1 MYFSREENIIT
12 LHKNLLKV
20 PLFGSLQLKSIA
32 APFPAPFHPDGDR
45 VEITEALEITGKVL
59 GNAYA
64 SKRMREV
71 ELKVREG
78 KGLYAPVREL
88 ELFPPMVE
96 NMIVLGEESGT
107 LSTMLN
113 RAAEFYEE
121 EVDKQVD
128 ILTALMEPAM
138 IVVLG
143 GVVGFIVL
151 AMVLPMF
158 DMLSL
163 VG

>member
-1 MYFSREENIIT
+1 
-12 LHKNLLKV
+12 
-20 PLFGSLQLKSIA
+20 
-32 APFPAPFHPDGDR
+32 
-45 VEITEALEITGKVL
+45 
-59 GNAYA
+59 
-64 SKRMREV
+64 
-71 ELKVREG
+71 
-78 KGLYAPVREL
+78 
-88 ELFPPMVE
+88 MVE

>member
-1 MYFSREENIIT
+1 MYFSGESIIT

-32 APFPAPFHPDGDR
+32 ARFSRTLSTLMETG

>member
-1 MYFSREENIIT
+1 
-12 LHKNLLKV
+12 
-20 PLFGSLQLKSIA
+20 
-32 APFPAPFHPDGDR
+32 
-45 VEITEALEITGKVL
+45 
-59 GNAYA
+59 
-64 SKRMREV
+64 
-71 ELKVREG
+71 
-78 KGLYAPVREL
+78 
-88 ELFPPMVE
+88 
-96 NMIVLGEESGT
+96 
-107 LSTMLN
+107 MLN